1 MWDGTGCVCVVGGGV
16 GGISKCVCGGLT
28 QPSTQHLKEGVRR
41 VGGKSGGRNG
51 VPYADGRGQGEPEGV
66 CPSVRDHQFL
76 RCPLGG
82 LVLGIMCQGAFWV
95 GDRQDH

>member
-1 MWDGTGCVCVVGGGV
+1 MCVGGGGGV
-16 GGISKCVCGGLT
+16 GRRYQQVCVCGGLT

-51 VPYADGRGQGEPEGV
+51 VPDADGTGQEGEPEGV
-66 CPSVRDHQFL
+66 CPSVRDYQFL

-82 LVLGIMCQGAFWV
+82 LVLGVTCQGAFWV
-95 GDRQDH
+95 GDQQDH